1 MSSIGFTDLRQN
13 LARRLDEVETS
24 RAPLH
29 VTRGGRSAVVIVSA
43 EEFDSMQ
50 ETIHLLRSP
59 VNAGR
64 LMRAVAALDAGV
76 FEEHDPTGGA

>member
-13 LARRLDEVETS
+13 LARRLDEVEAS

-29 VTRGGRSAVVIVSA
+29 VTRGGRSSVVIVSA

-59 VNAGR
+59 ANADR
-64 LMRAVAALDAGV
+64 LMRSIAALDAGRSQ
-76 FEEHDPTGGA
+76 ESDPTGGA